1 MLLLLLLSVLLSL
14 PAVQTYL
21 GKYATEE
28 INKSFGTDI
37 SIGTVAITPFGSVK
51 LGEVLVLDHHKDTLF
66 FIKKLNTSILSF
78 KKIYDPGHPYL
89 KDVIMHGLDA
99 RIVTY
104 KNESFTNLDKFID
117 AFDDGS
123 PSSGKFRMKAN
134 KMTVFNSRFRYI
146 DENLSTPKILDFT
159 NLDAKIED
167 FFIKGANVTTFIDE
181 LTFKDHRGLEIKK
194 LTADFTYTK
203 KNILLEQL
211 AMNTLNS
218 EMKGRVEL
226 KYDRKDFSDFN
237 NKVVFDVQF
246 DKASIASNDLN
257 FFYNEFGK
265 NNIFY
270 VDTHLVGTLN
280 NFTTHSLKLTD
291 KNQSEIIGTINFKNL
306 FGKGDQAFYM
316 KGNLDRV
323 SSNYENLKSILP
335 NILGKNLP
343 SVLAK
348 LGNVNLSGDVE
359 LTQKYIN
366 ANVYLLSNL
375 GIVDGDLA
383 IQNINNIDNASYQ
396 GNIKLTDFDLGTLLS
411 QKDLGKATLDLDV
424 DGKGFTQKLLN
435 TAVVGTIN
443 KFYYNGYNYQN
454 ITVDGSMKMPY
465 YKGYFNSNDPNLK
478 MDFDGVIDLSNKA
491 NNYDFKAQIDYADLH
506 ILNFY
511 KKDSLAIFKGN
522 INFKAKGNSI
532 DNLAGKLEINDVS
545 YQNSKDYYFFDDF
558 QINSTFDENNVR
570 TITINSPD
578 IISGEVVGKYKIKEV
593 RKIVENA
600 LGSLYANYEPN
611 KLGKEQFLNFD
622 FTIYDKIVEVFI
634 PEVSIS
640 ENTRFKGKINADE
653 GKFELDFTSPNI
665 VAFENQIQNV
675 KIDIDNKNPL
685 YNTYISI
692 DTINNKNYK
701 IADFN
706 LINLTLNDTLFVRS
720 EFKGGNQSQDS
731 YDLNL
736 YHTIDEQKQSVVGF
750 KKSEVKFKDYTW
762 FINEN
767 ETNDNKIVFDKF
779 FKNFDFQKISLS
791 HNNQKMDFLGTMRD
805 STFKD
810 FQLTFNDV
818 DLKKVT
824 PSLDSLSFGGK
835 LNGNIKYRQNKNIYD
850 PVSAITIDSLQI
862 NKILLGDLDFNIEG
876 NENFNQFKV
885 TSALKQDGDERFF
898 LNGDVNFVGQ
908 QSSLAL
914 EAGFD
919 KFDLA
924 PFGPLLGS
932 VLADVR
938 GNATGRAT
946 IAGSLTEPEIDGR
959 LYLNDAGMR
968 VPYLNVDYAFEK
980 NAIIDVTEHQ
990 FSFRKVEVSD
1000 TKYSTKGIL
1009 DGSIRHKKFG
1019 DWQLDLHLD
1028 SNNILAL
1035 DTEDNEDA
1043 YYYGTAFMKGKASIT
1058 GTINALNIKVAGESE
1073 KGTSIKIPVNDSED
1087 IGDNSFIKFMTQEE
1101 YRKIKE
1107 GKVVEKNKYQ
1117 GIELEFDFDIDQ
1129 DANIEIILDRS
1140 SGHAMKGNGVGSMQ
1154 MNINTL
1160 GKFEMTGDFIV
1171 QEGEYN
1177 FKYGGLIDK
1186 KFVVEKG
1193 GTIRWEGE
1201 PMNAILDLVATYKT
1215 TANPAVLL
1223 ESASFNKKVD
1233 TNVSILLN
1241 GNLSN
1246 PEPDFTIDF
1255 PNVSSVLKSEIDY
1268 KLQDKD
1274 ARQTQAFALLATGS
1288 FVTAETAGNAAYGP
1302 LFERA
1307 NSLINSLFADEDS
1320 KLQLGVD
1327 YSQGDRLNEI
1337 SDRVGVTMSTQIND
1351 RISIN
1356 GKVGVPVGGVT
1367 ESVIV
1372 GNVEILMQLNEDG
1385 TLNAHVFN
1393 RENDINYIG
1402 EGIGYTQGLG
1412 LTYNVEFDT
1421 FKEMIRKIF
1430 TRKKVKNNSSNQN
1443 DDMPDSDLP
1452 PEFLEYINDRK
1463 AKKTETTKTEP
1474 QKVPEVE

>member
-1 MLLLLLLSVLLSL
+1 MSL
-14 PAVQTYL
+14 PAIQTYL
-21 GKYATEE
+21 GRYATDE
-28 INKSFGTDI
+28 INKSFGTNL

-51 LGEVLVLDHHKDTLF
+51 LGEVLILDHHKDTLF

-89 KDVIMHGLDA
+89 KDVVMHGLDA
-99 RIVTY
+99 RIVNY
-104 KNESFTNLDKFID
+104 KNEDYTNLDKFIY

-146 DENLSTPKILDFT
+146 DKNLKTPKVIDFT
-159 NLDAKIED
+159 KLNGKLED
-167 FFIKGANVTTFIDE
+167 FYIKGANVTTFIDQ
-181 LTFKDHRGLEIKK
+181 LSFKDHRGLEVEQ
-194 LTADFTYTK
+194 LTTDFTYTK

-211 AMNTLNS
+211 AMNTPNS
-218 EMKGRVEL
+218 EMIGRVEL

-237 NKVVFDVQF
+237 NKVVFDIQF

-280 NFTTHSLKLTD
+280 NFTTHNLKLTD
-291 KNQSEIIGTINFKNL
+291 KNRSEIIGTANFQNL
-306 FGKGDQAFYM
+306 FRKGNQEFYM
-316 KGNLDRV
+316 KGSFDRIT
-323 SSNYENLKSILP
+323 SDYESLKTIMP
-335 NILGKNLP
+335 RVLGKNLP
-343 SVLAK
+343 SVLEK
-348 LGNVNLSGDVE
+348 LGRIDLNGDVE

-366 ANVYLLSNL
+366 TNVYLLSKL

-383 IQNINNIDNASYQ
+383 IQNIDNIDNASYQ
-396 GNIKLTDFDLGTLLS
+396 GNIKLNNFDLGTLLS
-411 QKDLGKATLDLDV
+411 EKNLGKTTLNLDV
-424 DGKGFTQKLLN
+424 NGKGFTQKLLN
-435 TAVVGTIN
+435 TSIEGTVK

-478 MDFDGVIDLSNKA
+478 MDFDGVIDLSDKV
-491 NNYDFKAQIDYADLH
+491 NNYDFKAQIDYVDLH

-511 KKDSLAIFKGN
+511 KKDSLAIFKGD

-532 DNLAGKLEINDVS
+532 DDLAGKLEIHNVS
-545 YQNSKDYYFFDDF
+545 YQNSKDSYFFEDF
-558 QINSTFDENNVR
+558 EINSTFDENRVR

-578 IISGEVVGKYKIKEV
+578 IITGEVVGKYKVREV
-593 RKIVENA
+593 HKVVENA
-600 LGSLYANYEPN
+600 LGSLYANYSPN
-611 KLGKEQFLNFD
+611 KLRKDQFINFD

-634 PEVSIS
+634 PEVKIS
-640 ENTRFKGKINADE
+640 ENTRFKGKINADK
-653 GKFELDFTSPNI
+653 GKFEFDFTSPNI
-665 VAFENQIQNV
+665 IAFENQIKNI

-685 YNTYISI
+685 YNTYISV
-692 DTINNKNYK
+692 DTIKNKSYK
-701 IADFN
+701 ISDFN
-706 LINLTLNDTLFVRS
+706 LINLTLNDTLYVRS

-731 YDLNL
+731 YNLNL

-750 KKSEVKFKDYTW
+750 KKSEVKFKEYIW
-762 FINEN
+762 FINEK

-791 HNNQKMDFLGTMRD
+791 HNEQKMDFFGIMRD

-810 FQLTFNDV
+810 FQLTFDDV

-835 LNGNIKYRQNKNIYD
+835 LNGNVKYKQDKNVYD
-850 PVSAITIDSLQI
+850 PVSDITIDSLRI
-862 NKILLGDLDFNIEG
+862 NKILIGDLDFSIKG
-876 NENFNQFKV
+876 NEKFNQFNV
-885 TSALKQDGDERFF
+885 ESVLKQDGNERFF
-898 LNGDVNFVGQ
+898 LNGAINFVGQ
-908 QSSLAL
+908 QSALDL

-932 VLADVR
+932 VLSDVR
-938 GNATGRAT
+938 GNATGRVT
-946 IAGSLTEPEIDGR
+946 IVGSLSEPEIDGR

-968 VPYLNVDYAFEK
+968 VPYLNVGYAFEK
-980 NAIIDVTEHQ
+980 NAIVDVTEHQ
-990 FSFRKVEVSD
+990 FSFRKIEVSD
-1000 TKYSTKGIL
+1000 KKYDTKGVL

-1019 DWQLDLHLD
+1019 DWQLNLHLD

-1035 DTEDNEDA
+1035 DNENNEDA

-1058 GTINALNIKVAGESE
+1058 GSIDALNIKVAGESE
-1073 KGTSIKIPVNDSED
+1073 KGTSIKIPINDSED

-1101 YRKIKE
+1101 YQKIKD
-1107 GKVVEKNKYQ
+1107 GKAVEKNKYQ

-1140 SGHAMKGNGVGSMQ
+1140 TGHAMKGNGVGSMQ
-1154 MNINTL
+1154 ININTL

-1177 FKYGGLIDK
+1177 FMYGGLIDK
-1186 KFVVEKG
+1186 KFNVEKG
-1193 GTIRWEGE
+1193 GTIRWDGD
-1201 PMNAILDLVATYKT
+1201 PMNAVLDLVATYKT

-1233 TNVSILLN
+1233 TNVSIFLN

-1246 PEPDFTIDF
+1246 PEPDFNIDF

-1274 ARQTQAFALLATGS
+1274 ARQTQAFGLLATGS
-1288 FVTAETAGNAAYGP
+1288 FVTAETAGSAAYGP

-1307 NSLINSLFADEDS
+1307 GSLINSLFADEDS

-1327 YSQGDRLNEI
+1327 YSQADRLNEV
-1337 SDRVGVTMSTQIND
+1337 SGRVGVTMSTQIND

-1372 GNVEILMQLNEDG
+1372 GNVEILMQLNDDR

-1430 TRKKVKNNSSNQN
+1430 TRRRETSNSQNKNNNAP
-1443 DDMPDSDLP
+1443 DTDSDLP
-1452 PEFLEYINDRK
+1452 PEFLDYINERK
-1463 AKKTETTKTEP
+1463 SKKAEAPKTEP
-1474 QKVPEVE
+1474 TKVPEIE